1 MFGFRRLNLRGKLI
15 LILLSMALLTLL
27 VATSL
32 FSYNDL
38 SIFKKNL
45 VRHNMTIA
53 DSAGSMT
60 RAALLFED
68 SKRGNEIFESL
79 LRREKQI
86 EFAALYDEDGALFIK
101 YSRKPS
107 SRFKPPSLKSQV
119 YDFVDGHFEIF
130 QNIFLKGKSIGKIY
144 LYANMDEFN
153 AQIEN
158 YIYLVSFILLITLA
172 ISLALSIPLQSI
184 ISKPIIALA
193 AMEKRISQKGDYSI
207 RGYHDSSDEIGL
219 LYKQFN
225 EMLSQ
230 IEVRDKDLVEFKQ
243 HLENSCNQLRHL
255 NNRMQSI
262 REEESSR
269 ISREVHDELGQML
282 TALKMDLTSLKNMFP
297 EGSNDL
303 EVKLEGI
310 LAFVDQT
317 IDTVRKI
324 ATDLRPEVLDHL
336 GLSEALEW
344 YAEDFQERIGKE
356 WKLEFNVQEV
366 SLQPDLAMAL
376 FRIYQETL
384 TNVARHANA
393 SKIQV
398 KLQKIKDSLSLEI
411 IDNGK
416 GIATSEMSNPQS
428 LGLMG
433 MRERAR
439 VWGGEVLIL
448 SQSGFGTSIQVNI
461 PLEDSF
467 MDAKEKMNV
476 YQVK

>member
-1 MFGFRRLNLRGKLI
+1 
-15 LILLSMALLTLL
+15 MALLTLL

-45 VRHNMTIA
+45 VRHNLAIA
-53 DSAGSMT
+53 GSAGSMT

-79 LRREKQI
+79 LRREKQV
-86 EFAALYDEDGALFIK
+86 EFAALYDAEGKLFVQ
-101 YSRKPS
+101 YSRNS
-107 SRFKPPSLKSQV
+107 SSLFQPPSLKSKA
-119 YDFVDGHFEIF
+119 YDFIDGHFEIF
-130 QNIFLKGKSIGKIY
+130 QNIFLKGKSIGKVY
-144 LYANMDEFN
+144 LYADMDEFN
-153 AQIEN
+153 AQIES

-207 RGYHDSSDEIGL
+207 RAYHDSSDEIGL

-225 EMLSQ
+225 EMLAQ

-243 HLENSCNQLRHL
+243 NLENSCDQLRHL

-262 REEESSR
+262 REEESAR

-297 EGSNDL
+297 EDSNDL
-303 EVKLEGI
+303 DVKIEGI
-310 LAFVDQT
+310 LVFVDQT

-344 YAEDFQERIGKE
+344 YAEDFQERIGGK

-366 SLQPDLAMAL
+366 PLQPDLAMAL

-384 TNVARHANA
+384 TNIARHADA

-398 KLQKIKDSLSLEI
+398 KLQKIKDSLLLEI

-416 GIATSEMSNPQS
+416 GISTPDLSNPQS

-448 SQSGFGTSIQVNI
+448 SQSGFGTSIRVNI

>member
-1 MFGFRRLNLRGKLI
+1 MFGFKKLNLRGKLI
-15 LILLSMALLTLL
+15 LMLLSMALLTLL

-32 FSYNDL
+32 FFYNDL

-68 SKRGNEIFESL
+68 FKRGNEIFESL

-86 EFAALYDEDGALFIK
+86 EFAALYDAKGDPFIQ
-101 YSRKPS
+101 YTRVSTS
-107 SRFKPPSLKSQV
+107 SFQSPSLKNQE
-119 YDFVDGHFEIF
+119 YDFIDGHFEIF
-130 QNIFLKGKSIGKIY
+130 QNIFLKGKLIGNIY
-144 LYANMDEFN
+144 LYANMDAFN
-153 AQIEN
+153 AQLQN
-158 YIYLVSFILLITLA
+158 YIYLVCFIFLITLA
-172 ISLALSIPLQSI
+172 ISFALSIPLQSI

-207 RGYHDSSDEIGL
+207 RAYHDSSDEIGL

-230 IEVRDKDLVEFKQ
+230 IEVRDKDLVEFKLN
-243 HLENSCNQLRHL
+243 LENSCDQLRHL

-262 REEESSR
+262 REEESAR

-297 EGSNDL
+297 KGAKELDIKIEGVL
-303 EVKLEGI
+303 I
-310 LAFVDQT
+310 FVDQT

-344 YAEDFQERIGKE
+344 YAEDFQERIGKVWE
-356 WKLEFNVQEV
+356 LEFNVREV

-384 TNVARHANA
+384 TNIARHANA

-398 KLQKIKDSLSLEI
+398 KLERTKESLLLEI

-416 GIATSEMSNPQS
+416 GMTVPQMSNPQS

-433 MRERAR
+433 MKERAR
-439 VWGGEVLIL
+439 VWEGEVSIS
-448 SQSGFGTSIQVNI
+448 SQPGFGTSIRVNI
-461 PLEDSF
+461 PLEKNF
-467 MDAKEKMNV
+467 ADAEEKTEYV
-476 YQVK
+476 AK

>member
-1 MFGFRRLNLRGKLI
+1 MFGFKKLNLRGKLI

-45 VRHNMTIA
+45 VRHNMAIA
-53 DSAGSMT
+53 DSAGSMA

-68 SKRGNEIFESL
+68 SKKGNEIFESL

-86 EFAALYDEDGALFIK
+86 EFAALYDEDSNLFIQ
-101 YSRKPS
+101 YSRNSS
-107 SRFKPPSLKSQV
+107 SRFKPPSLKSQI
-119 YDFVDGHFEIF
+119 YDFVDGHFEIL

-153 AQIEN
+153 AQLEN
-158 YIYLVSFILLITLA
+158 YIYLVGFILLITLA
-172 ISLALSIPLQSI
+172 ISFLLSIPLQSI

-193 AMEKRISQKGDYSI
+193 AMEERISQKGDYSI
-207 RGYHDSSDEIGL
+207 RAYHDSSDEIGL

-230 IEVRDKDLVEFKQ
+230 IEVRDKDLVQFKQ
-243 HLENSCNQLRHL
+243 NLESSCNQLRHL

-262 REEESSR
+262 REEESAR
-269 ISREVHDELGQML
+269 ISRKVHDELGQML

-297 EGSNDL
+297 KSSNDL
-303 EVKLEGI
+303 DGKLEGI
-310 LAFVDQT
+310 LIFVDQT

-356 WKLEFNVQEV
+356 WKLEFNLQEV
-366 SLQPDLAMAL
+366 PLQPDLAMAL

-384 TNVARHANA
+384 TNIARHANA

-398 KLQKIKDSLSLEI
+398 KLQKINGSLSLEI

-416 GIATSEMSNPQS
+416 GIPTPEMSNPQS

-439 VWGGEVLIL
+439 VWGGEVFIL
-448 SQSGFGTSIQVNI
+448 SQSGFGTSIRVNI

-467 MDAKEKMNV
+467 MNAKEKMSV
-476 YQVK
+476 YQIK